1 MSDNPK
7 KPWDPKK
14 PLLRINSPTART
26 KRKLNGNGHARGTR
40 RPNPGG
46 PRGIGPIVFGPNGT
60 GPKDDFLSRGFLDRN
75 VRRQMVVV
83 IPSWVPTEGQN
94 NDDETPGNVE
104 LECAGTLAR
113 SFQTWTDAPPIQ
125 YHKWYDWNF
134 MVVPDPEYAW
144 VRGAANLAPN
154 LGFDPEDPEKQI
166 DPMGRAVV
174 DQDAIEGE
182 WDAGAIGAYRYP
194 SDPNDIYRNS
204 GNAPGGAGND
214 ARWTGG
220 PMYERDWAWP
230 MTDDYMWMVGRSIYD
245 GGHEQKERCRSELH
259 PVKAIATV
267 RKEGFVFKR
276 LAADGKQTDTPVHK
290 GKIPD
295 GSGKVPQGL
304 AVPAHQFL
312 FYSNVHGGYF
322 EWPNLDTRDGK
333 PYEFIVDLP
342 EAPWLKGPEEVA
354 VGPSDQVKLN
364 TIVLREQELMVD
376 FDHERFEGVSRG
388 FLTKTGS
395 TANPKVEVLPDL
407 PDPGNVRKRQ
417 VKITIGADCLT
428 NEFYGVLVSLG
439 WRDHSGITIA
449 RVRTCAV
456 KFKTLKVGTHPGL
469 KTGDQKDR
477 SYERWRLKGGVQ
489 GRWRQFNFDR
499 AHPEPGAPPPPTITA
514 GGTFPIPPPPA
525 GVSEFQTFFL
535 DEDVELRF
543 STHGAELQSVDDVF
557 FDESRTVVVDELD
570 TIFVDPFHGPSFI
583 EDEEELP
590 FGAEEGGTDRKNAD
604 AFMAREGK
612 PPLSWDPPP
621 LPPLGP
627 ENAVIWDRH
636 IDPRLPREE
645 RPKGD
650 ASGKAIDNGD
660 TDAWRWQCMRP
671 VGRAALRGFFN
682 VMAKTQG
689 DESRPLGI
697 IDAHRGPPG
706 EKNPFPLKGLKSQTD
721 DTIELTAFYA
731 WELGHLA
738 ELVEKMHAD
747 PAAINDASRWDYKIS
762 IQIKTTA
769 QYK

>member
-1 MSDNPK
+1 MRCVWEILVSDNPK

-14 PLLRINSPTART
+14 PLLRINSPSAQPGR
-26 KRKLNGNGHARGTR
+26 KRLTGRGHERGTR
-40 RPNPGG
+40 RPNPAGPTGLGG
-46 PRGIGPIVFGPNGT
+46 IVFESNGT
-60 GPKDDFLSRGFLDRN
+60 GPKDDFWSRGFLDRN
-75 VRRQMVVV
+75 VRRKLVSV
-83 IPSWVPTEGQN
+83 IPSWVPTEG
-94 NDDETPGNVE
+94 ETQGNEAPANVE
-104 LECAGTLAR
+104 LECAGTLVR

-134 MVVPDPEYAW
+134 MVVPDPEYDW

-154 LGFDPEDPEKQI
+154 LGPDPEDPKKEI
-166 DPMGRAVV
+166 DPMGQAVV
-174 DQDAIEGE
+174 DKDAIEGE

-194 SDPNDIYRNS
+194 TDPNEIYQGS
-204 GNAPGGAGND
+204 GNAPGGVGND

-245 GGHEQKERCRSELH
+245 GGHEHHELSRSELH

-276 LAADGKQTDTPVHK
+276 LGADGKQTNTPVHK

-295 GSGKVPQGL
+295 GSGKVPAGL

-312 FYSNVHGGYF
+312 FYANVHGGYF

-354 VGPSDQVKLN
+354 IGSADQVKLN

-388 FLTKTGS
+388 FAKKTGS
-395 TANPKVEVLPDL
+395 KADPKVEVLPDL
-407 PDPGNVRKRQ
+407 PEPGNVRRRQ

-439 WRDHSGITIA
+439 WRDHAGITIA
-449 RVRTCAV
+449 RVRTCEV

-477 SYERWRLKGGVQ
+477 AYERWRIKGGVQ

-499 AHPEPGAPPPPTITA
+499 DHPEPGAPPPPTIRA
-514 GGTFPIPPPPA
+514 GGTFRMRAPPGGP
-525 GVSEFQTFFL
+525 EFHTFFL

-543 STHGAELQSVDDVF
+543 STHGAELRPVDDVF
-557 FDESRTVVVDELD
+557 FDEVRTVLVNEED
-570 TIFVDPFHGPSFI
+570 TGLLDPFHGPSFVA
-583 EDEEELP
+583 DEEELP
-590 FGAEEGGTDRKNAD
+590 DDAQPGEPHRMAAD
-604 AFMAREGK
+604 AFVATHGG
-612 PPLSWDPPP
+612 PPLSWAPPP
-621 LPPLGP
+621 VPPLGP
-627 ENAVIWDRH
+627 DDAVIWDRH
-636 IDPRLPREE
+636 IDARPPRRE
-645 RPKGD
+645 RPDGD
-650 ASGKAIDNGD
+650 D

-671 VGRAALRGFFN
+671 VGRAALRGFYN
-682 VMAKTQG
+682 VMAKTVR
-689 DESRPLGI
+689 DEARPLGI

-706 EKNPFPLKGLKSQTD
+706 EKNPFSLKGLGPKTD
-721 DTIELTAFYA
+721 DTIELTAFYV

-738 ELVEKMHAD
+738 ELVEKKHD
-747 PAAINDASRWDYKIS
+747 DAASINDASRWDHKVS
-762 IQIKTTA
+762 VQIKTTA